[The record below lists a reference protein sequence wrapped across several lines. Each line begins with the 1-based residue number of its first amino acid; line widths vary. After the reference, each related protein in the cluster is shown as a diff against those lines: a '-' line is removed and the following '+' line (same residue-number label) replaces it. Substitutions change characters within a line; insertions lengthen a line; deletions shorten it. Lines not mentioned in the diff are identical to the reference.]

1 MASWDFASL
10 QKEIGATDKS
20 SLVRKFIVGSA
31 GRRGID
37 IHGQLRQAESQ
48 NYSTAHGDYST
59 RSTFRTNQRLQSF
72 PGSLR
77 GFSFANF
84 VRNKLSEQ
92 ILKLAWQRRAEGR
105 QIVRVQ
111 LATDCG

>member
-1 MASWDFASL
+1 MLELSRMP
-10 QKEIGATDKS
+10 T
-20 SLVRKFIVGSA
+20 
-31 GRRGID
+31 
-37 IHGQLRQAESQ
+37 RQPLEMPSR
-48 NYSTAHGDYST
+48 YRFHST
-59 RSTFRTNQRLQSF
+59 RPA

-92 ILKLAWQRRAEGR
+92 ILKLAWQRRAEER

-111 LATDCG
+111 LTTDCR